1 MKNFAVRIL
10 FVVCILNL
18 NTGFAQQAD
27 TNDYQIIDGVIAV
40 VGRNMIKE
48 SELETSFLQAKSQV
62 GIMEDAFDTRCNIF
76 ESMLINKLML
86 HQAEIDSIEVTDE
99 EITRELD
106 SRIKQMIRAYGSQEV
121 MEKMMKKSVSEI
133 KTIYRDLIR
142 ENIMIAQIDQKLT
155 GTINITPQE
164 VVDFYQSI
172 PQDSLPVIEQEYRFA
187 QIVKLPKILDEE
199 KEAVKSRLNDY
210 RERIL
215 KGSKFSTLAT
225 LYSDDPASAK
235 QGGELGFFSR
245 GDMVAEFENAA
256 FSLQEGEISPII
268 ETQYGFHIIQLIER
282 RGNQV
287 NCRHILLQPK
297 ISELQMEQAR
307 KELSEIKDEIAK
319 GEITFEDAVVKYSD
333 DASKIN
339 GGVIV
344 NPYNASASF
353 SKDAINETMQNV
365 DRVDFDAMKEGD
377 ITDPVRF
384 KSDLADAYR
393 LIKVTRKTSA
403 HKVNLTD
410 DYDKIQESALNSKKT
425 DIIKEWAEKRIKNTY
440 ININPEYRDCNFKLN
455 WLKK

>member
-1 MKNFAVRIL
+1 MKSFAVRIL

-18 NTGFAQQAD
+18 NAGFAQQAD

-62 GIMEDAFDTRCNIF
+62 GIMENAFDTRCNIF

-106 SRIKQMIRAYGSQEV
+106 SRIKQMIRMYGSQEV

-187 QIVKLPKILDEE
+187 QIVKLPEISDEE

-365 DRVDFDAMKEGD
+365 DKVDFDAMKEGD
-377 ITDPVRF
+377 ITEPVRF

-403 HKVNLTD
+403 HKVNLTE

>member
-187 QIVKLPKILDEE
+187 QIVKLPKISDEE

>member
-187 QIVKLPKILDEE
+187 QIVKLPKISDEE

-297 ISELQMEQAR
+297 ISEVQMEQAR
-307 KELSEIKDEIAK
+307 KELNEIKDEIAK

-393 LIKVTRKTSA
+393 LINVTRKTSA

>member
-62 GIMEDAFDTRCNIF
+62 GIMENAFDTRCNIF

-121 MEKMMKKSVSEI
+121 MEKMMKKTVSEI

-187 QIVKLPKILDEE
+187 QIVKLPKISDEE

-297 ISELQMEQAR
+297 ISEVQMEQAR
-307 KELSEIKDEIAK
+307 KELSEIKEEIAK

-403 HKVNLTD
+403 HKVNLTE

>member
-1 MKNFAVRIL
+1 MKSFAVRIL

-18 NTGFAQQAD
+18 NAGFAQQAD

-62 GIMEDAFDTRCNIF
+62 GIMENAFDTRCNIF

-106 SRIKQMIRAYGSQEV
+106 SRIKQMIRMYGSQEV

-187 QIVKLPKILDEE
+187 QIVKLPEISDEE

-307 KELSEIKDEIAK
+307 KELSDIKDEIAK

-365 DRVDFDAMKEGD
+365 DKVDFDTMKEGD
-377 ITDPVRF
+377 ITEPVRF

-403 HKVNLTD
+403 HKVNLTE

-425 DIIKEWAEKRIKNTY
+425 DIIKKKKKKRIKNTY

>member
-62 GIMEDAFDTRCNIF
+62 GIMENAFDTRCNIF

-187 QIVKLPKILDEE
+187 QIVKLPKISDEE

-297 ISELQMEQAR
+297 ISEVQMEQAR
-307 KELSEIKDEIAK
+307 KELSEIKDKIAK
-319 GEITFEDAVVKYSD
+319 REITFEDAVVKYSD

-403 HKVNLTD
+403 HKVNLTE

>member
-1 MKNFAVRIL
+1 MKSFAVRIL

-18 NTGFAQQAD
+18 NAGFAQQAD

-62 GIMEDAFDTRCNIF
+62 GIMENAFDTRCNIF

-106 SRIKQMIRAYGSQEV
+106 SRIKQMIRMYGSQEV

-133 KTIYRDLIR
+133 KTIYRDLIK

-187 QIVKLPKILDEE
+187 QIVKLPEISDEE

-365 DRVDFDAMKEGD
+365 DKVDFDAMKEGD
-377 ITDPVRF
+377 ITEPVRF

-403 HKVNLTD
+403 HKVNLTE

>member
-403 HKVNLTD
+403 HKVNLTE

>member
-1 MKNFAVRIL
+1 MKSFAVRIL

-18 NTGFAQQAD
+18 NAGFAQQAD

-62 GIMEDAFDTRCNIF
+62 GIMENAFDTRCNIF

-106 SRIKQMIRAYGSQEV
+106 SRIKQMIRMYGSQEV

-187 QIVKLPKILDEE
+187 QIVKLPEISDEE

-365 DRVDFDAMKEGD
+365 DKVNFDAMKEGD
-377 ITDPVRF
+377 ITEPVRF

-403 HKVNLTD
+403 HKVNLTE

>member
-1 MKNFAVRIL
+1 
-10 FVVCILNL
+10 
-18 NTGFAQQAD
+18 
-27 TNDYQIIDGVIAV
+27 
-40 VGRNMIKE
+40 
-48 SELETSFLQAKSQV
+48 
-62 GIMEDAFDTRCNIF
+62 
-76 ESMLINKLML
+76 
-86 HQAEIDSIEVTDE
+86 
-99 EITRELD
+99 
-106 SRIKQMIRAYGSQEV
+106 
-121 MEKMMKKSVSEI
+121 SEI

>member
-1 MKNFAVRIL
+1 MKSFAVRIL

-18 NTGFAQQAD
+18 NAGFAQQAD

-62 GIMEDAFDTRCNIF
+62 GIMENAFDTRCNIF

-106 SRIKQMIRAYGSQEV
+106 SRIKQMIRMYGSQEV

-187 QIVKLPKILDEE
+187 QIVKLPEISDEE

-403 HKVNLTD
+403 HKVNLTE

>member
-1 MKNFAVRIL
+1 MKSFAVRIL

-187 QIVKLPKILDEE
+187 QIVKLPKISDEE

-297 ISELQMEQAR
+297 ISEVQMEQAR
-307 KELSEIKDEIAK
+307 KELNEIKDEIAK

>member
-1 MKNFAVRIL
+1 MKSFAVRIL

-62 GIMEDAFDTRCNIF
+62 GIMENAFDTRCNIF

-187 QIVKLPKILDEE
+187 QIVKLPKISDEE

-297 ISELQMEQAR
+297 ISEVQMEQAR
-307 KELSEIKDEIAK
+307 KELNEIKDEIAK

>member
-187 QIVKLPKILDEE
+187 QIVKLPKISDEE

-297 ISELQMEQAR
+297 ISEVQMEQAR
-307 KELSEIKDEIAK
+307 KELNEIKDEIAK

>member
-62 GIMEDAFDTRCNIF
+62 GIMENAFDTRCNIF

-187 QIVKLPKILDEE
+187 QIVKLPKISDEE

-297 ISELQMEQAR
+297 ISEVQMEQAR
-307 KELSEIKDEIAK
+307 KELSEIKEEIAK

-403 HKVNLTD
+403 HKVNLTE

>member
-62 GIMEDAFDTRCNIF
+62 GIMENAFDTRCNIF

-187 QIVKLPKILDEE
+187 QIVKLPKISDEE

-297 ISELQMEQAR
+297 ISEVQMEQAR
-307 KELSEIKDEIAK
+307 KELNEIKDEIAK

-403 HKVNLTD
+403 HKVNLTE

>member
-62 GIMEDAFDTRCNIF
+62 GIMENAFDTRCNIF

-121 MEKMMKKSVSEI
+121 MEKMMKKTVSEI

>member
-1 MKNFAVRIL
+1 MKSFAVRIL

-18 NTGFAQQAD
+18 NAGFAQQAD

-62 GIMEDAFDTRCNIF
+62 GIMENAFDTRCNIF

-106 SRIKQMIRAYGSQEV
+106 SRIKQMIRMYGSQEV

-187 QIVKLPKILDEE
+187 QIVKLPEISDEE

-245 GDMVAEFENAA
+245 GDMVAEFENNFVGMVRNPSVESVANFYRTTDKLRYDA
-256 FSLQEGEISPII
+256 DTREEFFE
-268 ETQYGFHIIQLIER
+268 
-282 RGNQV
+282 
-287 NCRHILLQPK
+287 
-297 ISELQMEQAR
+297 M
-307 KELSEIKDEIAK
+307 LSEIPPTMIYIK
-319 GEITFEDAVVKYSD
+319 
-333 DASKIN
+333 
-339 GGVIV
+339 
-344 NPYNASASF
+344 NALSNKKFYIDLTIPLF
-353 SKDAINETMQNV
+353 SE
-365 DRVDFDAMKEGD
+365 
-377 ITDPVRF
+377 
-384 KSDLADAYR
+384 S
-393 LIKVTRKTSA
+393 
-403 HKVNLTD
+403 
-410 DYDKIQESALNSKKT
+410 IQE
-425 DIIKEWAEKRIKNTY
+425 WYKN
-440 ININPEYRDCNFKLN
+440 ILCKSGMLRA
-455 WLKK
+455 

>member
-18 NTGFAQQAD
+18 NTGFAQQTD

-187 QIVKLPKILDEE
+187 QIVKLPKISDEE

-297 ISELQMEQAR
+297 ISEVQMEQAR
-307 KELSEIKDEIAK
+307 KELNEIKDEIAK

-403 HKVNLTD
+403 HKVNLTE

>member
-187 QIVKLPKILDEE
+187 QIVKLPKISDEE

-297 ISELQMEQAR
+297 ISEVQMEQAR
-307 KELSEIKDEIAK
+307 KELNEIKDEIAK
-319 GEITFEDAVVKYSD
+319 GEIIFEDAVVKYSD

>member
-1 MKNFAVRIL
+1 MKSFAVRIL

-18 NTGFAQQAD
+18 NAGFAQQAD

-62 GIMEDAFDTRCNIF
+62 GIMENAFDTRCNIF

-106 SRIKQMIRAYGSQEV
+106 SRIKQMIRMYGSQEV

-187 QIVKLPKILDEE
+187 QIVKLPEISDEE

-307 KELSEIKDEIAK
+307 KELSDIKDEIAK

-365 DRVDFDAMKEGD
+365 DKVDFDTMKEGD
-377 ITDPVRF
+377 ITEPVRF

-403 HKVNLTD
+403 HKVNLTE